1 MSNRQSLC
9 SGTFGSNMLDDT
21 LPHSDFS
28 APPQA
33 AEPLT
38 LTAGTVLLHRGDP
51 VEHLLHILQGRVVL
65 GVMVDGVMAHQLGV
79 VEGPFWLEAASGLLG
94 LPHAVD
100 ALAETDIQL
109 QNVPVQDFVAR
120 VQALPEDAQNLLMDM
135 ARSQRQQTEMGVSR
149 LAKDADAR
157 CAEWLL
163 RHAQPDELLGGLA
176 VKLTERKRTIAA
188 QLGIA
193 PETFSRVLRHLRERQ
208 LISGGGR
215 VLGLPNPQAL
225 RELAGV

>member
-1 MSNRQSLC
+1 
-9 SGTFGSNMLDDT
+9 MLEDT
-21 LPHSDFS
+21 LRHSALS
-28 APPQA
+28 APDPA
-33 AEPLT
+33 LEPLA
-38 LTAGTVLLHRGDP
+38 LKAGTVLLHRGDP
-51 VEHLLHILQGRVVL
+51 VEHIAHILQGRVVL
-65 GVMVDGVMAHQLGV
+65 GVMVNGVMTHQLGE

-100 ALAETDIQL
+100 ATAETDVQL
-109 QNVPVQDFVAR
+109 QYVRVQDFVAQ
-120 VQALPEDAQNLLMDM
+120 VLTLPEDSQNLLMDM
-135 ARSQRQQTEMGVSR
+135 ARSQRQQTELGVSR